1 MGWLRCGCCPGL
13 RVCVAVC
20 CSVLQYVMTHT
31 RKPGQHP
38 HTKPLFWKSDT
49 YARIYVYMHTRTCIC
64 IHVHVCRWTCA
75 YLGGIGIRVRCL
87 SFGNQKNMHTYTSI
101 CIHAHGLKWICAY
114 AGGIRVRCVRCLFFW
129 NQTILQI
136 CTPIRV
142 YAYTYMCANVC
153 VQMHVCVPGQ
163 HPRTRP
169 LFRKWAPDI
178 PTPWHMTYCA
188 SGTCGTAPAVWIGCG
203 VQGIGFKV
211 HGVGCRV
218 TCGPARE

>member
-1 MGWLRCGCCPGL
+1 MGWLLCGCCPGL

-20 CSVLQYVMTHT
+20 CSVLQCVEVCHDTHT
-31 RKPGQHP
+31 QTWAASAYEDSFLEIRYIR
-38 HTKPLFWKSDT
+38 T
-49 YARIYVYMHTRTCIC
+49 YIRVYAYTYMYMHTRTCVQMKMC
-64 IHVHVCRWTCA
+64 VPGRHRHPRKMPLFRESGKCA
-75 YLGGIGIRVRCL
+75 HIYMY
-87 SFGNQKNMHTYTSI
+87 MHTYTCI

-114 AGGIRVRCVRCLFFW
+114 PGGIRVRCLFFG
-129 NQTILQI
+129 NRMILQI
-136 CTPIRV
+136 CTRIRV

-153 VQMHVCVPGQ
+153 VQMHMCVPGQ

-178 PTPWHMTYCA
+178 PTPWRMIYCA

-203 VQGIGFKV
+203 VQGTGFMV

-218 TCGPARE
+218 